1 MMIMKLWAVVFAL
14 LVLVK
19 MVMLVVARDYYLG
32 LVGQD
37 GRAGEPGGMIYGVA
51 AAVVGIPVLLQV
63 DIIVIGAVMLW
74 TSLLVTLGMAPYG
87 EILLKWRD
95 EIARE
100 GLSRVWWVMALWT
113 GLAVWI
119 LAAVFRG

>member
-19 MVMLVVARDYYLG
+19 MVMLVAARDYYLG
-32 LVGQD
+32 LVDKMVG
-37 GRAGEPGGMIYGVA
+37 PGNRMVLAYGVA

-63 DIIVIGAVMLW
+63 DIIEIGAVMLW

-100 GLSRVWWVMALWT
+100 GLSRVWWVMAIWT